1 MINILSASDNTLLIQ
16 FGNKVSKKT
25 SHQLLKLTNY
35 IIENSVREIIN
46 VSPAYNSLMVRL
58 SEKASLSDG
67 KKIIK
72 KFIKKCQTDINYI
85 ENIIEIPVCYNHE
98 LGPDLTR
105 VMDHTGYK
113 LPEIIRLHTNAQY
126 FVHFIGFSLGFPY
139 MSGLDVNLETPRL
152 KSPRTRVSQ
161 GSIGIAGKQTGV
173 YPISTPGGW
182 NIIGRTPLKLFDE
195 TNPLSNIILSG
206 NKVKF
211 KSISFEEYKKLR
223 F

>member
-113 LPEIIRLHTNAQY
+113 LPEIIRLHTNTQY

-139 MSGLDVNLETPRL
+139 MSGLDVTLETPRL

-195 TNPLSNIILSG
+195 TNPLSNIILPG